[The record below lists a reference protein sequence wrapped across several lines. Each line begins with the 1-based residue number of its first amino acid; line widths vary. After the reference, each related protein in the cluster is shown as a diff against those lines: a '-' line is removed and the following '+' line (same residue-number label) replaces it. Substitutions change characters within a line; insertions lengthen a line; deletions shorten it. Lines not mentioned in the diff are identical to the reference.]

1 MGIVVEVLNELEKFH
16 MSREELEVKLINS
29 YDYMDNDNA

>member
-16 MSREELEVKLINS
+16 MSREELEVTLINS
-29 YDYMDNDNA
+29 YNQMDDT

>member
-29 YDYMDNDNA
+29 YNHMDDT

>member
-16 MSREELEVKLINS
+16 MSREELEVTLIIG
-29 YDYMDNDNA
+29 YYHMNDT

>member
-16 MSREELEVKLINS
+16 MSREELEVTLIQQLRLHG
-29 YDYMDNDNA
+29 

>member
-16 MSREELEVKLINS
+16 MSREELEVTLIIG
-29 YDYMDNDNA
+29 YDHMNDT

>member
-16 MSREELEVKLINS
+16 MSREELEVTLINS
-29 YDYMDNDNA
+29 YNHMDDT

>member
-16 MSREELEVKLINS
+16 MSREELEVILINR
-29 YDYMDNDNA
+29 YNHMDDT